1 MDPINLKNTLK
12 QGGKVYGTM
21 LWGIDSARL
30 TSFLDSELLDY
41 AIVNIRTPQTT
52 TDTSVLPDLKI
63 SPSSCFTVSP
73 VSDKEITISPSEYT
87 NLGKDPNTF

>member
-1 MDPINLKNTLK
+1 MENNSKISIR
-12 QGGKVYGTM
+12 
-21 LWGIDSARL
+21 IDAMNPK
-30 TSFLDSELLDY
+30 FEVEIEANNVQEVKELLDY